1 MQQSKQAADGN
12 LRRNKQQVPFTRYDM
27 GWVILCIGMAIGSAI
42 IFLPIQIGLKGI
54 WVFFG
59 ALLISYPAVYLI
71 QKIFLQTLSGTP
83 RCQSYAD
90 VIDQHLNPNWGFL
103 LGILYC
109 LNMFKNI
116 LQYSMSVT
124 YDSAFYI
131 YSFGLTETLLSDTL
145 WYGLI
150 ILVTLTFIAMHG
162 ETLLFKVSGPMIIVK
177 LFLIISLGLLMYSHW
192 SLANIPDFPNI
203 KKFIIDVI
211 LTLPFAL
218 FSVDFFPSLS
228 PMNVAFRKKETDAN
242 IARYRALRV
251 NKIAYCILVL
261 AVFTF
266 ALSFTLSLSYAEA
279 VEAWKNNISVLAI
292 AAKVFPGDTIKYI
305 SVILN
310 IFAMVTAFLGVYLA
324 FHEGIKGIVYNVLR
338 RMKFKPEYHEKVIS
352 LAVSLFIVL
361 LLWGW
366 VNTHF
371 SILLLSQLGAPIY
384 AILACFVPAYLI
396 YKVDTLKS
404 LMSWKVYYIVVI
416 GIMLCLTP
424 VFKFMFDS

>member
-1 MQQSKQAADGN
+1 
-12 LRRNKQQVPFTRYDM
+12 
-27 GWVILCIGMAIGSAI
+27 MAIGSAI

-54 WVFFG
+54 WVFFA

-83 RCQSYAD
+83 SCQSYSD
-90 VIDQHLNPNWGFL
+90 VIDQHLSPNWGFL
-103 LGILYC
+103 LGLLYC
-109 LNMFKNI
+109 LNMFKSI

-131 YSFGLTETLLSDTL
+131 YSFGLTDVLLSDNL

-162 ETLLFKVSGPMIIVK
+162 EMLLFKVSGPMIIVK
-177 LFLIISLGLLMYSHW
+177 FFLIVSLGLLMYSHW
-192 SLANIPDFPNI
+192 SFANIPDFPGAR
-203 KKFIIDVI
+203 KFIIDVI

-218 FSVDFFPSLS
+218 FSIDFFPSLS
-228 PMNVAFRKKETDAN
+228 PMNVAFRKKESDAS
-242 IARYRALRV
+242 IAKYRVLRV
-251 NKIAYCILVL
+251 NKVAYCILVL

-266 ALSFTLSLSYAEA
+266 ALSFTLSLSYDEA
-279 VEAWKNNISVLAI
+279 VEAWTKNISVLAI
-292 AAKVFPGDTIKYI
+292 AAKAFSGDTIKYI
-305 SVILN
+305 SITLN

-324 FHEGIKGIVYNVLR
+324 FHEGIKGIVFNVIR
-338 RMKFKPEYHEKVIS
+338 RMGFRPEYYEKSIS
-352 LAVSLFIVL
+352 LAISLFIVL

-366 VNTHF
+366 VNTHI

-384 AILACFVPAYLI
+384 AVLACFIPAYLI
-396 YKVDTLKS
+396 SRVDVLKS
-404 LMSWKVYYIVVI
+404 LMSWKVYYIVGI

-424 VFKFMFDS
+424 VVKFMFD